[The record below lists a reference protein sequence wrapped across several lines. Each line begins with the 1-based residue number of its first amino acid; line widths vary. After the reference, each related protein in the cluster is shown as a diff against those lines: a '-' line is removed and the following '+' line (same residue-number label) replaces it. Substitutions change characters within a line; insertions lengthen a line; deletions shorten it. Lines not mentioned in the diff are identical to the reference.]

1 MADRIAVMWGGRIVE
16 MAPSEILLR
25 KPIHPYTRS
34 LLAAVPYPDLDRPL
48 DFKTLHAGGA
58 SDSSAW
64 GSQFRPDGEADALS
78 PADLG
83 GCHLVLARKSVDAAE
98 LRP

>member
-1 MADRIAVMWGGRIVE
+1 MWGGRIVE
-16 MAPSEILLR
+16 LAPAEVLLR
-25 KPIHPYTRS
+25 RPIHPYTRS

-48 DFKTLHAGGA
+48 DFKTLHEAGA
-58 SDSSAW
+58 SDASAW
-64 GSQFRPDGEADALS
+64 APQFRPDGEDNSLF

-83 GCHLVLARKSVDAAE
+83 GGHLVLARKSVDASE